1 MPPRV
6 RRRFAQRFRFD
17 TFDLLIG
24 PEFEGRFTSEDEW
37 QQLVDAMEGWYRVN
51 GFDFEAEHAYPGSR
65 SWAWWRFVARE
76 AMPTPNR
83 EFTRLQELDALTVE
97 EEAEVAAR
105 SRSAQAN
112 P

>member
-6 RRRFAQRFRFD
+6 RRRFARRFLFD
-17 TFDLLIG
+17 VFDLLIG
-24 PEFEGRFTSEDEW
+24 PEFEGRFTSQGEW

-51 GFDFEAEHAYPGSR
+51 GPDFEVEHAYPGSR

-76 AMPTPNR
+76 AMPTAGS
-83 EFTRLQELDALTVE
+83 ELSRLRELDVMTPE

-105 SRSAQAN
+105 SRSAEAN
-112 P
+112 A